1 MSCEQKIICIFL
13 AGNHYVLYLNV
24 RVNLLKQDIMIND
37 YFNGFLVCFWNETLF
52 AREAKNALVCFVQ
65 GFFFFS
71 LTYLSNFLSL
81 SMFSVY
87 V

>member
-37 YFNGFLVCFWNETLF
+37 YFNGFLVCF
-52 AREAKNALVCFVQ
+52 
-65 GFFFFS
+65 
-71 LTYLSNFLSL
+71 
-81 SMFSVY
+81 
-87 V
+87 